1 MSSDAL
7 VITGWSAISA
17 FGLGADA
24 FAGGLREGRSG
35 VRPLAAAGTGSGEG
49 GLGPFEQGGAVPG
62 FEVAEVLGKKGTRSM
77 DRVTA
82 LTVAA
87 SGLLLESAGPGLTD
101 DPDSVG
107 MVLGTGSG
115 SVQSIM
121 DFTRDG
127 LTGDKPYHVDPAL
140 FPNTVMNRMAG
151 LSAIWHGLRGPNAT
165 VAAGALTGLSALNY
179 TARLQ
184 RCGHAGTML
193 CGAAEELTPRRAWL
207 EWRATGGDAAPIGEG
222 CAMFLL
228 ESAADAE
235 RGGRAALATVLGFGF
250 AAAGPELSLREALVR
265 CVRGA
270 LDRAGRDAA
279 DVRLVAPSDAQGREG
294 KEERAALD
302 EVAGGA
308 VPAVHCR
315 EAIGDTGAASAA
327 FQLAAVLA
335 GAADRPG
342 LALVTSV
349 DRAEGTAGCAL
360 FDLPAAAGGGREKG
374 E

>member
-1 MSSDAL
+1 MIS
-7 VITGWSAISA
+7 GWSAISA

-24 FAGGLREGRSG
+24 FAGALRAGRSG
-35 VRPLAAAGTGSGEG
+35 VRPLAEAGTGLGG
-49 GLGPFEQGGAVPG
+49 GLGPFECGGAVPG
-62 FEVAEVLGKKGTRSM
+62 FEIAEVLGKKGTRSM

-87 SGLLLESAGPGLTD
+87 TGLLLESAGPGLTE
-101 DPDSVG
+101 DPDHVG
-107 MVLGTGSG
+107 LVLGTGSG

-151 LSAIWHGLRGPNAT
+151 QSAIWHGLRGPNAT

-207 EWRATGGDAAPIGEG
+207 EWRATGGDAAAPGEG

-228 ESAADAE
+228 ERAADAA
-235 RGGRAALATVLGFGF
+235 RGGRAPLATVLGFGF
-250 AAAGPELSLREALVR
+250 AAAGPGLSPREALVR

-279 DVRLVAPSDAQGREG
+279 DVRLVAPSATEGPEG

-302 EVAGGA
+302 EVIGDA

-315 EAIGDTGAASAA
+315 EALGDTGAASAA
-327 FQLAAVLA
+327 FQVAAVLA
-335 GAADRPG
+335 TAANRSG
-342 LALVTSV
+342 VALVTSL
-349 DRAEGTAGCAL
+349 DRAEGTVGCAL
-360 FDLPAAAGGGREKG
+360 FDLPAADGGDREKG
-374 E
+374 A

>member
-1 MSSDAL
+1 MDADAL
-7 VITGWSAISA
+7 VISGWSAISA

-24 FAGGLREGRSG
+24 FAAGLRGGRAG
-35 VRPLAAAGTGSGEG
+35 VRPFAAGAGI
-49 GLGPFEQGGAVPG
+49 GPFECGGTVPD
-62 FEVAEVLGKKGTRSM
+62 FTAADVLGKKGTRSM

-87 SGLLLESAGPGLTD
+87 TGLLLESAGPGPTG
-101 DPDSVG
+101 DPDRVG
-107 MVLGTGSG
+107 LVLGTGSG

-151 LSAIWHGLRGPNAT
+151 QSAIWHGLRGPNAT

-184 RCGHAGTML
+184 RCGHAETML

-207 EWRATGGDAAPIGEG
+207 EWRATGGEAPPPGEG

-228 ESAADAE
+228 ERAADAA
-235 RGGRAALATVLGFGF
+235 RGGRTPLAAVLGFGF
-250 AAAGPELSLREALVR
+250 AAAGPDLPLRDAMVR
-265 CVRGA
+265 CVRRA
-270 LDRAGRDAA
+270 LDRAGRTAA
-279 DVRLVAPSDAQGREG
+279 DVRLVAPSDAEGPEG

-302 EVAGGA
+302 EVLGGGVA
-308 VPAVHCR
+308 AVHCR

-335 GAADRPG
+335 AAPERPG
-342 LALVTSV
+342 AVLVTSV

-360 FDLPAAAGGGREKG
+360 FDLPAADGGGREKG

>member
-1 MSSDAL
+1 M
-7 VITGWSAISA
+7 ITGWSAISA

-24 FAGGLREGRSG
+24 FAGGLRAGRSG
-35 VRPLAAAGTGSGEG
+35 VRPLAADAAGSDEG
-49 GLGPFEQGGAVPG
+49 GLGPFERGGAVPG
-62 FEVAEVLGKKGTRSM
+62 FEAAEVLGKKGTRSM

-107 MVLGTGSG
+107 LVLGTGSG

-228 ESAADAE
+228 ERAADAA
-235 RGGRAALATVLGFGF
+235 RGGRPALAAVLGFGF

-279 DVRLVAPSDAQGREG
+279 DVRVVAPSDAQGREG

-302 EVAGGA
+302 EVVGA
-308 VPAVHCR
+308 APAVHCR

-360 FDLPAAAGGGREKG
+360 FDLPAADGGGREKG